1 MRKAAFYTLGCKV
14 NQVDTEEIKEG
25 FLRRGYQVVD
35 FNQAADVYV
44 INTCT
49 VTHVSDK
56 KSRAVIRRAARRNP
70 LATIVVT
77 GCLAHIDPEQI
88 RAIPGVTI
96 VTDNNSKA
104 RIPELIEGCTAIT
117 PRATATLNP
126 VIYAQRHERTRA
138 FIKIQD
144 GCHSY
149 CSYCIVPYTRG
160 AVRSKSPANVEQE
173 LQRLV
178 ELGYREI
185 VLTGIHTGLYGY
197 DLKDT
202 DLAGLLKKLLKAV
215 PGDYR
220 IRLSSIEPLEVTP
233 DLIDVAANCERVCRH
248 FHIPLQSGSDA
259 VLKAM
264 NRRYDRMFY
273 RQLMIDTARFVPGVG
288 LSADVMVGFPGE
300 SEADFQDTL
309 DLLHE
314 LPLLDLHVFKYSR
327 REGTPA
333 ALMSHQVAEAVKQER
348 SQRLLELARI
358 KHAQAVEKTCG
369 QLLSVLAE
377 QKIGERTYTGLSD
390 NYIAV
395 RWESQADSRG
405 EFVPIRITGQKEGI
419 ACGLVESPPF
429 PKEARTT

>member
-35 FNQAADVYV
+35 FNEAADVYV

-70 LATIVVT
+70 VATIVVT
-77 GCLAHIDPEQI
+77 GCLAQAHPEQI
-88 RAIPGVTI
+88 KALPGVSM
-96 VTDNNSKA
+96 VVDNKSKEI
-104 RIPELIEGCTAIT
+104 IPDLIEGGTET
-117 PRATATLNP
+117 LPTRVSTLNP
-126 VIYAQRHERTRA
+126 VIYDQRHERTRA

-160 AVRSKSPANVEQE
+160 AVRSKRPADVEQE
-173 LQRLV
+173 LRRLI

-197 DLKDT
+197 DLRNI
-202 DLAGLLKKLLKAV
+202 DLAGLVKRLLQVV

-233 DLIDVAANCERVCRH
+233 ELIELAASQERVCRH
-248 FHIPLQSGSDA
+248 FHIPLQSGSAA

-264 NRRYDRMFY
+264 NRRYDPQFY
-273 RQLMIDTARFVPGVG
+273 HQLMITIARHIPGVG

-300 SEADFQDTL
+300 SEAEFQHTFN
-309 DLLHE
+309 LLNE
-314 LPLLDLHVFKYSR
+314 LPMLDLHVFKYSR

-333 ALMSHQVAEAVKQER
+333 ALMSHQVAEEVKQQR
-348 SQRLLELARI
+348 SQRLLQLARS
-358 KHAQAVEKTCG
+358 KRAQALENTRG
-369 QLLSVLAE
+369 EILQVLVE

-390 NYIAV
+390 NYIPV
-395 RWESQADSRG
+395 RWESPADLRG
-405 EFVPIRITGQKEGI
+405 EFLPIRITGQQEGT
-419 ACGLVESPPF
+419 ASGLWNPNCP
-429 PKEARTT
+429 